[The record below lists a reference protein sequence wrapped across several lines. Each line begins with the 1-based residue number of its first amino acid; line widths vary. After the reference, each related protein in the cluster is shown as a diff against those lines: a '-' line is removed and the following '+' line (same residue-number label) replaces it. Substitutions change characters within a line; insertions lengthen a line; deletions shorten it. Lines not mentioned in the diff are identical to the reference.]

1 LNLQD
6 DWMMATNSILLTF
19 NFLLLIGVSTAFRGC
34 VFHENMFVMYIKVNN
49 FVEFTLKTREGQG
62 ESISKIFNTEPWA
75 FVSFGENKIQD
86 SISILNI
93 YPTTGYQLQPKI
105 QKQIQGNET

>member
-1 LNLQD
+1 
-6 DWMMATNSILLTF
+6 MMSNSILLALF
-19 NFLLLIGVSTAFRGC
+19 SLLFLIGATTAFRGC
-34 VFHENMFVMYIKVNN
+34 VFHENMFVMYIKGQN

-62 ESISKIFNTEPWA
+62 ESFLKFFNTIEPWA
-75 FVSFGENKIQD
+75 FVSFGEKKIQE

-105 QKQIQGNET
+105 QNTIQGNET